1 MKAREV
7 ASSEWSWRV
16 IEREREREFQIGIE
30 STDGEREE
38 TLERLG

>member
-16 IEREREREFQIGIE
+16 IEREREIE

-38 TLERLG
+38 TLERLGY